1 VLAKQPFIRS
11 YSTYY
16 TTSINKHTINLSIPQ
31 NQSKGAIIKARDLI
45 KLLETQ
51 PEDDVIIIMEEDNE
65 ILTGY
70 TIHLVTPTLVRS
82 NDVRK
87 AICFKKHAWI
97 FRI

>member
-1 VLAKQPFIRS
+1 MKAK
-11 YSTYY
+11 
-16 TTSINKHTINLSIPQ
+16 
-31 NQSKGAIIKARDLI
+31 DLI

-51 PEDDVIIIMEEDNE
+51 PEDDVIIMEEDNE
-65 ILTGY
+65 IITGY
-70 TIHLVTPTLVRS
+70 TIHLVTPTLVRN

>member
-1 VLAKQPFIRS
+1 VATCNHQPT
-11 YSTYY
+11 ST
-16 TTSINKHTINLSIPQ
+16 N
-31 NQSKGAIIKARDLI
+31 GAIMKAKDLI

-51 PEDDVIIIMEEDNE
+51 PEDDVIIMEEDNE

-70 TIHLVTPTLVRS
+70 TIHLITPTLVRS